1 MLELGMPE
9 WQVTAL
15 LDLQAYYTEGQ
26 GAEVDDTLPK
36 LLGQAPRTMD
46 RFLTEFAADFAEQRA
61 TA

>member
-9 WQVTAL
+9 WQVSAL
-15 LDLQAYYTEGQ
+15 LDLQAYYTGGK

-36 LLGQAPRTMD
+36 LLGQASRTMD
-46 RFLTEFAADFAEQRA
+46 QFLAEFADGFAEQRA